1 MALDCRPPSPL
12 FVIMLIDFSA
22 RVLLVGL
29 KAPLD
34 RLRPDDSI
42 LAAIRIFERKRRVR
56 ARKCRFRNQS
66 SYLRLS
72 KAVISHDRR
81 RAVISVE

>member
-12 FVIMLIDFSA
+12 FVIMLLDFSA

-42 LAAIRIFERKRRVR
+42 LAAIRIFGCFDNEVVGNALERLVNR
-56 ARKCRFRNQS
+56 ARSWC
-66 SYLRLS
+66 
-72 KAVISHDRR
+72 
-81 RAVISVE
+81 

>member
-12 FVIMLIDFSA
+12 FVIMLLDFSA
-22 RVLLVGL
+22 RVLPVGL

-42 LAAIRIFERKRRVR
+42 LAAIRIFERFDNEASRDTLECLV
-56 ARKCRFRNQS
+56 
-66 SYLRLS
+66 
-72 KAVISHDRR
+72 SH
-81 RAVISVE
+81 A

>member
-42 LAAIRIFERKRRVR
+42 LAAIRIFERFDNEASRIPWI
-56 ARKCRFRNQS
+56 ALLATLES
-66 SYLRLS
+66 G
-72 KAVISHDRR
+72 AP
-81 RAVISVE
+81 

>member
-1 MALDCRPPSPL
+1 MIWKIHGIRLPAAESALRDHAYR
-12 FVIMLIDFSA
+12 FSA

-42 LAAIRIFERKRRVR
+42 LAAIRIFERFDNEASRDTLDCLV
-56 ARKCRFRNQS
+56 
-66 SYLRLS
+66 
-72 KAVISHDRR
+72 SH
-81 RAVISVE
+81 A